1 MKRILFYSSVR
12 DLSSFVSQRFYVID
26 ILLLKE
32 LGYDVIITNK
42 IIDFIRFYR
51 YDLSF
56 LYFYR
61 KSLFSAILSRLFC
74 KKVYMTG
81 GIDALDRNLVSEKE
95 YIFQKIMFKLCYLF
109 ANKCV
114 VVSNSDLK
122 NISGLYKKKPT
133 KLFFSYH
140 VINIEKF
147 SCGFEK
153 KCEELFVTIG
163 WMETKANVIRKGIDR
178 ALYVF
183 EKLVA
188 NKKYADSKFVII
200 GKLGEGSDY
209 LREIVENLRLEEYV
223 SFVGS
228 ISEEDKVSLLKKSK
242 YYFQLSSYEGFG
254 ISALEAL
261 AASNIVIHSGMGGL
275 NDTIKSFGIK
285 IDIQKN
291 YENMTASILDLIEQ
305 FDYNK
310 LIDGYNYIHETFSLE
325 KRREEF
331 RELLK

>member
-1 MKRILFYSSVR
+1 
-12 DLSSFVSQRFYVID
+12 
-26 ILLLKE
+26 
-32 LGYDVIITNK
+32 
-42 IIDFIRFYR
+42 
-51 YDLSF
+51 
-56 LYFYR
+56 
-61 KSLFSAILSRLFC
+61 
-74 KKVYMTG
+74 
-81 GIDALDRNLVSEKE
+81 
-95 YIFQKIMFKLCYLF
+95 
-109 ANKCV
+109 
-114 VVSNSDLK
+114 
-122 NISGLYKKKPT
+122 
-133 KLFFSYH
+133 
-140 VINIEKF
+140 
-147 SCGFEK
+147 
-153 KCEELFVTIG
+153 
-163 WMETKANVIRKGIDR
+163 METKANVIRKGIDR

-228 ISEEDKVSLLKKSK
+228 ISEEDKISLLKKSK

>member
-109 ANKCV
+109 ADKCV
-114 VVSNSDLK
+114 VVSN
-122 NISGLYKKKPT
+122 
-133 KLFFSYH
+133 H
-140 VINIEKF
+140 
-147 SCGFEK
+147 
-153 KCEELFVTIG
+153 
-163 WMETKANVIRKGIDR
+163 A
-178 ALYVF
+178 
-183 EKLVA
+183 
-188 NKKYADSKFVII
+188 
-200 GKLGEGSDY
+200 
-209 LREIVENLRLEEYV
+209 
-223 SFVGS
+223 
-228 ISEEDKVSLLKKSK
+228 
-242 YYFQLSSYEGFG
+242 
-254 ISALEAL
+254 
-261 AASNIVIHSGMGGL
+261 
-275 NDTIKSFGIK
+275 
-285 IDIQKN
+285 
-291 YENMTASILDLIEQ
+291 
-305 FDYNK
+305 
-310 LIDGYNYIHETFSLE
+310 
-325 KRREEF
+325 
-331 RELLK
+331 